1 MKRFGVATFALLG
14 LGLAAVLADAA
25 QFKRYGAWEV
35 HYIAMNASALAP
47 RVAERHGIVRGPAKG
62 LVNISAVAAA
72 GRGEQVKVA
81 GSFTNLLGQTQP
93 LAFREIQDANADG
106 TSAFYYLAIFDFP
119 HAETLRFDI
128 RVELPGHGVETFTFW
143 QPLYRSAS

>member
-1 MKRFGVATFALLG
+1 MKRSGTALLAL
-14 LGLAAVLADAA
+14 LGLAAVFAEAA

-35 HYIAMNASALAP
+35 HYIALNASALAP

-106 TSAFYYLAIFDFP
+106 AFYYLAVFDFP